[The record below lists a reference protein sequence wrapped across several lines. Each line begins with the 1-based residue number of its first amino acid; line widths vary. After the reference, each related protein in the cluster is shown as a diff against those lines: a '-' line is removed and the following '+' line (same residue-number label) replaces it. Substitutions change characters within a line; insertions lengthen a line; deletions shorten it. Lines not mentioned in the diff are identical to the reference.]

1 MENNTLRAKAAL
13 RGMCVAAVMMERLM
27 DRELWGSYESM
38 RVIGWVIMTVGHCI
52 SIPL

>member
-1 MENNTLRAKAAL
+1 MENNTLRAKVAL
-13 RGMCVAAVMMERLM
+13 RGMCVAAVMTERLM

-38 RVIGWVIMTVGHCI
+38 RVIGWEIMTVEHCI